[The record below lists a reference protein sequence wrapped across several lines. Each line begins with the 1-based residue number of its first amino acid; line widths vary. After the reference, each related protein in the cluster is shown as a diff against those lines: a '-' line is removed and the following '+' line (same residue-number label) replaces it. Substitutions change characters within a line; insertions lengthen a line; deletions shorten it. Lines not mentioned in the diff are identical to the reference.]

1 MTSSPI
7 RLTSELVPFEQPSS
21 PVHFEDEE
29 MPQREDIP
37 QAPLME
43 ELIDAQ
49 NLAEV
54 QKTYIWGTTVT
65 VKDTYNGFRNF
76 LEKFKK
82 DGASKPHYIQ
92 ILEQVIINAL
102 FYKIVAREVTL

>member
-29 MPQREDIP
+29 MPQREDIQ

-82 DGASKPHYIQ
+82 DPASKPHYLQ
-92 ILEQVIINAL
+92 ILEQVISYIL
-102 FYKIVAREVTL
+102 FNDIKVEYN

>member
-1 MTSSPI
+1 M
-7 RLTSELVPFEQPSS
+7 PFEQPSS
-21 PVHFEDEE
+21 PVRFEDEE
-29 MPQREDIP
+29 MPLREDIQ

-82 DGASKPHYIQ
+82 DPTSKPHYVQ
-92 ILEQVIINAL
+92 ILEQVINNIIL
-102 FYKIVAREVTL
+102 